1 VQAEKSG
8 PVMTLAIAFVC
19 FVVFM
24 VINLPISFGIGLGA
38 MLASLTMDIDKATI
52 VQRMVSAV
60 NSFPL
65 LAVIFFIFAGT
76 LMARGGVSTRLV
88 RLAEV
93 LVGRIPGALAHIT
106 ILACMFFGGVSGSA
120 VAEISSIGA
129 MMIPTMEK
137 AGYRRETATAIALAS
152 AVMGPIIPPS
162 IPMII
167 FAHSAGSV
175 SIAALFLAGAIPGI
189 LIGFGLMI
197 WAYFH
202 AKRHIK
208 QAPLPALPLKEKMFR
223 VADGFAGMFTLV
235 IILGGILSGVFTA
248 TEAGAVAS
256 LYALILC
263 VGIYREV
270 KIRELPEILFECCKV
285 NAVVLFLVATS
296 SVFTWILTFE
306 NLPRA
311 LANTVFTITE
321 NKFLLLIIIN
331 IFLLIVGC
339 LLDLTP
345 AVIMLT
351 PILLPLMQKMGL
363 HIVHFGAIMVI
374 NLCYGLITPPVGTSL
389 FVGIRI
395 ANLPMTAIIRPLLPL
410 LAIEFVILVAVTY
423 WPPLTMWLPRLFGF
437 A

>member
-1 VQAEKSG
+1 
-8 PVMTLAIAFVC
+8 MTLTIAFVG
-19 FVVFM
+19 FVVFL
-24 VINLPISFGIGLGA
+24 VINLPISFGIGLSA
-38 MLASLTMDIDKATI
+38 MLASLTMDIDRATI
-52 VQRMVSAV
+52 IQRMLSAV

-76 LMARGGVSTRLV
+76 LLAKGGVSTRLV

-93 LVGRIPGALAHIT
+93 VVGRIPGALAHIT
-106 ILACMFFGGVSGSA
+106 ILSCMFFGGVSGSA

-137 AGYRRETATAIALAS
+137 GGYKRETATAIALAS

-167 FAHSAGSV
+167 FAHTAGSV
-175 SIAALFLAGAIPGI
+175 SIAALFLAGAIPGVM
-189 LIGFGLMI
+189 IGFGLMI
-197 WAYFH
+197 WAFFH
-202 AKRHIK
+202 ATKY
-208 QAPLPALPLKEKMFR
+208 LPPVQMPAIPFKEKLR
-223 VADGFAGMFTLV
+223 RIADGFAGMFTLI
-235 IILGGILSGVFTA
+235 IILGGIMSGIFTA

-256 LYALILC
+256 LYALFLT
-263 VGIYREV
+263 VGVYREI
-270 KIRELPEILFECCKV
+270 KLRELPEILFECCKV

-296 SVFTWILTFE
+296 SVFTWILTYE

-311 LANTVFTITE
+311 LANTVFTITD
-321 NKFLLLIIIN
+321 NKFLLLLVIN
-331 IFLLIVGC
+331 IFLLLVGC
-339 LLDLTP
+339 VVDLTP

-374 NLCYGLITPPVGTSL
+374 NLCLGLITPPVGTSL

-395 ANLPMTAIIRPLLPL
+395 AKLPMTAVIRPMIPL
-410 LAIEFVILVAVTY
+410 LIIQIVILVMVTY
-423 WPPLTMWLPRLFGF
+423 WPPITMWLPRIFGF
-437 A
+437 V